1 MSETV
6 TVFADRTI
14 YPYIPMATTR
24 TRSLLLGLGL
34 LTAGTAY
41 AAQSYDTTNA
51 GWTPMVTM
59 WGSGDTQVALKSL
72 NRLTQ
77 TFETFLHKTEVDK
90 PTQKFIDK
98 AFKEFENFDLKGFHD
113 LLPDQRNNRR
123 ELHVRGELGSGKYL
137 VSRAEPNSKYEVG
150 LDSGRNGLAEMSLLI
165 HGKHRETKEHDS
177 LIVGGRWGLG
187 IGQLSYGALMDA
199 GHDLSR
205 LAATGDP
212 RPEGAGEKAAPSGGS
227 IAKIKQTNPGLGAED
242 LEILA
247 ILYEAYPALGD
258 LLQGVGRLE
267 DVRAADTGAGYYHIT
282 ARMRAEPDRLKAKY
296 PNFSKHIKKLS
307 DVLNAKVR
315 VLDDQGRDI
324 VRLTVDSEKLL
335 FGVEC
340 YIKDGQVLPFDDNQ
354 VYESEPLDRLA
365 ASLKEPKVLINARLN
380 ILGIIFNLKG
390 LKLDA
395 KYDAHETYTIADASI
410 TTMPKIKVEGRAL
423 GIFSPGFLDVFIPS
437 NIQSITEDFFRLAVK
452 GNDGKGF
459 DAHVE
464 LGSRAPNGPGVLAI
478 TASVEALE
486 SFIIKIGGGIITD
499 RLLMNK
505 RAETEAKQLAA
516 DLHDAF
522 VKDLARFEKKVGGA
536 G

>member
-1 MSETV
+1 
-6 TVFADRTI
+6 
-14 YPYIPMATTR
+14 MATTR

-41 AAQSYDTTNA
+41 AAQSYDTTTA
-51 GWTPMVTM
+51 GWTPMVTL

-77 TFETFLHKTEVDK
+77 AFETFLHKTEVDK

-113 LLPDQRNNRR
+113 LLPDERNGRR
-123 ELHVRGELGSGKYL
+123 ELHVRGELSSGKY
-137 VSRAEPNSKYEVG
+137 VVGRAEATSKYEVG
-150 LDSGRNGLAEMSLLI
+150 LDTGRSGLAEMSLLI
-165 HGKHRETKEHDS
+165 HGKHRKTKEQDS

-187 IGQLSYGALMDA
+187 LGQLSYGALMEA
-199 GHDLSR
+199 GRDLSR
-205 LAATGDP
+205 LATTGDP
-212 RPEGAGEKAAPSGGS
+212 RPEGTGEKAAPGAAAVS
-227 IAKIKQTNPGLGAED
+227 KIKQSNPGLGAED
-242 LEILA
+242 IETLA

-258 LLQGVGRLE
+258 VLQTVGRLE
-267 DVRAADTGAGYYHIT
+267 DVRTTESEKGYFHIT
-282 ARMRAEPDRLKAKY
+282 TRMRAEPDRLKAKY
-296 PNFSKHIKKLS
+296 PNFAKHVKKLG

-340 YIKDGQVLPFDDNQ
+340 YVKDGQVLPFDDNQ
-354 VYESEPLDRLA
+354 VYDSDPLDTLA
-365 ASLKEPKVLINARLN
+365 ASLKAPKVQITARLN

-390 LKLDA
+390 LRLDA

-464 LGSRAPNGPGVLAI
+464 LGSRSAGGPGVLAI

-522 VKDLARFEKKVGGA
+522 VNDLARFQKKVGGA